1 MDTRAVPSAPGG
13 AASNWKESEAM
24 ALYKRGNTWW
34 INFVTP
40 SGERIR
46 RSARTGEKAEA
57 QELHDQLK
65 AECWRIQALGGRPAY
80 TWDDAGYKWLRE
92 TSHKRTHADDIA
104 KLAWLQQFLRGRVLA
119 TITRD
124 EIAAVG
130 QHKKAEASGA
140 TANRYLALVR
150 SILRK
155 AWLEWEWIDRV
166 PKVKLYPEP
175 KRRVRWI
182 TPGQASTL
190 LDELPEHQRD
200 IAVFALAT
208 GLRQGNV
215 IRLEWSHVDLERGT
229 CWVMGDQAK
238 GGEDL
243 HVSLSEVAVAVLQRQ
258 LGRHERCVF
267 TYRGNPVRQVNT
279 RGWRAALRRAG
290 IRDFRWH
297 DLRHTWASWLI
308 QNGTPLYDLQ
318 EMGGWK
324 SPAMVRRYAH
334 LAPAQMARHAAVVGS
349 LLAEARPGNGT
360 LPHPLVPRVAPKD
373 EPGAGMLP
381 KQAQPYRSCVT

>member
-1 MDTRAVPSAPGG
+1 
-13 AASNWKESEAM
+13 M

-34 INFVTP
+34 IDFATP
-40 SGERIR
+40 AGERVR
-46 RSARTGEKAEA
+46 RSAQTSDKAEA
-57 QELHDQLK
+57 RELHDQLK
-65 AECWRIQALGGRPAY
+65 AECWRIQALGVRPDH
-80 TWDDAGYKWLRE
+80 TWDDAGYHWLRE

-119 TITRD
+119 TITRE
-124 EIAAVG
+124 EIAAIG
-130 QHKKAEASGA
+130 ERKKAEASGA

-150 SILRK
+150 AILRK

-182 TPGQASTL
+182 TAEQASTL
-190 LDELPEHQRD
+190 LDELPEHQHD
-200 IAVFALAT
+200 ITVFALAT

-229 CWVMGDQAK
+229 CWVMGDEAK

-243 HVSLSEVAVAVLQRQ
+243 HVSLSEVALDVLQRQ
-258 LGRHERCVF
+258 RGRHERFVF

-290 IRDFRWH
+290 IKDFRWH

-334 LAPAQMARHAAVVGS
+334 LAPPQLKRHAAVVSS
-349 LLAEARPGNGT
+349 LLVEARPGIGT
-360 LPHPLVPRVAPKD
+360 LPRLLTPRVDPKD
-373 EPGAGMLP
+373 SPGGADAGVAGP
-381 KQAQPYRSCVT
+381 V